1 MIDLRDVI
9 TEAVGDWLQN
19 RVKTAEQELVSGKAD
34 LKRNY
39 FNRTNTILRFL
50 EQNNIVGLTVYAKK
64 NYLDAYTKVSNV
76 EVRDHIFP
84 KLPLYIAAPLY
95 AIRDV
100 SKIQK
105 VVNIINEIY
114 RILIIDNNLGKPGI
128 LNEKITGISE
138 YDDYPSFLL
147 THGGISTTGKRKY
160 NKDNDITL
168 ASFLDF
174 LIQNGFE
181 PVNAAE
187 DYRGITKFIINGD
200 SIAAFKLMV
209 DNGFIK
215 PTEKMLEDYHIE
227 EDSHIYKYF
236 MSSVPRKAHLHEPDV
251 DYKNGKIVGGSLV
264 EKLRQD
270 GLFYDMTEKK
280 PQKVPISTMF
290 IIQSELYNV
299 FNIYTSNGEIISNI
313 DDISLS
319 KGSRFS
325 SYSNDMRYVLKEY
338 DRFTQY
344 NDLDKLNKN
353 DRREF
358 LQNIYNECANSI
370 RGMEDSMNDVL
381 AEIGIPKISISSKY
395 LDKHINTDE
404 EFIAAINYFKEV
416 IKLDRL

>member
-1 MIDLRDVI
+1 
-9 TEAVGDWLQN
+9 
-19 RVKTAEQELVSGKAD
+19 
-34 LKRNY
+34 
-39 FNRTNTILRFL
+39 
-50 EQNNIVGLTVYAKK
+50 
-64 NYLDAYTKVSNV
+64 
-76 EVRDHIFP
+76 
-84 KLPLYIAAPLY
+84 
-95 AIRDV
+95 
-100 SKIQK
+100 
-105 VVNIINEIY
+105 
-114 RILIIDNNLGKPGI
+114 
-128 LNEKITGISE
+128 
-138 YDDYPSFLL
+138 
-147 THGGISTTGKRKY
+147 
-160 NKDNDITL
+160 
-168 ASFLDF
+168 
-174 LIQNGFE
+174 
-181 PVNAAE
+181 
-187 DYRGITKFIINGD
+187 
-200 SIAAFKLMV
+200 
-209 DNGFIK
+209 
-215 PTEKMLEDYHIE
+215 
-227 EDSHIYKYF
+227 

-264 EKLRQD
+264 EKLRQE

-313 DDISLS
+313 NDISLS

-344 NDLDKLNKN
+344 NDLDKLSKN